1 MHMPLG
7 PLGSVHPLGF
17 THRARHLGARYL
29 GALVLAWLAL
39 FGVAHAQGFD
49 ENRYFEQ
56 CLRFEAGGDLETAR
70 LACLNAL
77 QVRPDFA
84 AAELAL
90 GRIELALGDISSAEQ
105 RLRRVR
111 NRIDDAEPIVLLAEA
126 ALAAG
131 RPVDAAGLLSEA
143 RSMLAER
150 GNRELEGR
158 VSLLNGR
165 IEQYRGRY
173 SAALS
178 AYGQAIAADA
188 LNVEYRLADAELR
201 LRMSDPASASQQ
213 LESYMQ
219 LTGDERNAQ
228 VRSLLGRAAWAQG
241 DLETAAAHLEFAH
254 QLRGARDV
262 DAQARDLRALAMIYT
277 AQGDLEAGGLA
288 LRESVRRENLLSY
301 LSGNTLLWLLALLL
315 LVAVHLVGE
324 SRIASSSSLEVVDGP
339 RAWSVG
345 QAYGVLLASLLVA
358 LAITLVYGQ
367 VRYDNLLVLLTPVL
381 QSDARALFLLT
392 TSVLLALLTWRRVQ
406 MNGFEPLEAL
416 MGRSD
421 RAGTGFVWG
430 VLFLAATLAYLHYRP
445 FDGSLGVF
453 YLDLFQLTPFVVAAA
468 ILVPLT
474 ELFFRAFLLPPLTRR
489 YDAAIATIVSAALY
503 ALVFSTPVALL
514 AAFGLLLADAFRR
527 RKSGWEPLVA
537 QLTLHVGLLIAVSA
551 SPWARSLFYG

>member
-1 MHMPLG
+1 MQLPLG
-7 PLGSVHPLGF
+7 PLGSVRPLAF
-17 THRARHLGARYL
+17 TRRVRRSGTHHVTV
-29 GALVLAWLAL
+29 LVLALVAV
-39 FGVAHAQGFD
+39 FGAAHAQGFD

-90 GRIELALGDISSAEQ
+90 GRIELALGDVASAEQ

-143 RSMLAER
+143 RAMLAER

-173 SAALS
+173 AAALT
-178 AYGQAIAADA
+178 AYGAAIAADA

-201 LRMSDPASASQQ
+201 LRMSDPASAAQQ
-213 LESYMQ
+213 LESYIE
-219 LTGDERNAQ
+219 LTGDDRNPQ

-288 LRESVRRENLLSY
+288 LREAVRRENLSSY
-301 LSGNTLLWLLALLL
+301 LAGNTLLWLLALLL

-324 SRIASSSSLEVVDGP
+324 SRIASSSTLEVVDGP

-345 QAYGVLLASLLVA
+345 QAYGALVASLLVA

-381 QSDARALFLLT
+381 RGDARALFLLT

-416 MGRSD
+416 MGRGD
-421 RAGTGFVWG
+421 RAGAGFLWG
-430 VLFLAATLAYLHYRP
+430 VVFLAATLAFLHYRP
-445 FDGSLGVF
+445 FDGALGGF

-474 ELFFRAFLLPPLTRR
+474 ELYFRAFLLPPLTRR
-489 YDAAIATIVSAALY
+489 YDAAIATIVSATLY
-503 ALVFSTPVALL
+503 ALVFSTPVVLL

-537 QLTLHVGLLIAVSA
+537 QLTLHVGLLIAVSV

>member
-1 MHMPLG
+1 MA
-7 PLGSVHPLGF
+7 
-17 THRARHLGARYL
+17 RALRRRACSRLRREP
-29 GALVLAWLAL
+29 VP
-39 FGVAHAQGFD
+39 QGFD

-56 CLRFEAGGDLETAR
+56 CLRFEAVGDLETAR

-358 LAITLVYGQ
+358 LAITLV
-367 VRYDNLLVLLTPVL
+367 
-381 QSDARALFLLT
+381 LT

-551 SPWARSLFYG
+551 SPWARSLCSRKRHCSKSSAGDGVRRRQYAGVSMPFPARAEARRHPPTLPAA